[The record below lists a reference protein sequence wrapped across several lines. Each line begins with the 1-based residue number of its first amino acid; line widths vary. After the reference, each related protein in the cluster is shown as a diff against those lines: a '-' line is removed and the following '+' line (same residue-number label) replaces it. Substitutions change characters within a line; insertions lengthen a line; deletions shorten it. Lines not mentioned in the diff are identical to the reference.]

1 MKNYIKELRSK
12 FKKYEIDG
20 YVIPKNDDYFT
31 EYSKLNRLEVIS
43 NFSGSAGLAIILKNK
58 NYLFTDGRYTIQSK
72 IESGKNF
79 KIYGF
84 EKLINCSLFKNLTLG
99 IDPKLFTNTQIKN
112 YFLKHNKIKYVEKNL
127 IDEIKKQKEHTSIP
141 FFSLDKNIVGESINS
156 KLNKIT
162 KYLKKNKSDYIF
174 ISAPEN
180 VAWTLN
186 IRGGDGPNSP
196 IPNSRL
202 IVSKSKKILLISNLK
217 KCKQLL
223 KNKIIKKDEFLD
235 VNTLPSKILH
245 LKGKN
250 FIVDD
255 KSCSIFY
262 ENLIKSKFKIIKRE
276 DPIYLLKAIKNKT
289 EIKNMINAHILD
301 GVALTKFLF
310 WIKKIN
316 KKKITEVEAAKKLE
330 NFRKLNKNF
339 LYPSFDTIAGSGK
352 NGAIVHYRAKKEKCR
367 TINRNDIFLCDSG
380 GQYKYGTTDVTRT
393 ICFSKQ
399 KQNIKNI
406 FTKVLKGH
414 IAVATTDIN
423 KDDTG
428 KKIDKRA
435 RKFLNKSNLDYAH
448 GTGHGVGFFL
458 NVHEGPQSITKI
470 NTVKIREGM
479 ILSNEP
485 GYYKTNEYGIR
496 IENLVYV
503 KKIKK
508 NLSFQNLTMAPI
520 EKDLINFD
528 LLTIDEKNYLFKYHL
543 EVYSKISKYLNPN
556 ERKLV
561 SYFYLAFSKIQLGQ
575 LLLFLTVWH
584 NLLFF

>member
-1 MKNYIKELRSK
+1 MKNYLKELRSK

-84 EKLINCSLFKNLTLG
+84 EKLINCSLFKKLTLG

-112 YFLKHNKIKYVEKNL
+112 YFLKYNKIKYVEKNL
-127 IDEIKKQKEHTSIP
+127 IDQIKKQKENTSIP

-202 IVSKSKKILLISNLK
+202 IVSKSKKIILISNLK

-223 KNKIIKKDEFLD
+223 KNKIITKDEFLD
-235 VNTLPSKILH
+235 IKTLPSKILD

-289 EIKNMINAHILD
+289 EIKNMINSHISD

-367 TINRNDIFLCDSG
+367 TINKNDILLCDSG

-399 KQNIKNI
+399 KHSIKNI

-414 IAVATTDIN
+414 IAVATTNIN
-423 KDDTG
+423 LDDTG

-543 EVYSKISKYLNPN
+543 EVYSRISKYLNPK
-556 ERKLV
+556 EK
-561 SYFYLAFSKIQLGQ
+561 SWLATLI
-575 LLLFLTVWH
+575 
-584 NLLFF
+584 

>member
-1 MKNYIKELRSK
+1 MKNYIKLLKSK
-12 FKKYEIDG
+12 FGKYKIDG

-31 EYSKLNRLEVIS
+31 EYSKINRLKIIS

-58 NYLFTDGRYTIQSK
+58 NYLFTDGRYTIQSQ

-84 EKLINCSLFKNLTLG
+84 EKLINCNLFNNLTLG
-99 IDPKLFTNTQIKN
+99 IDPKLFTNTQIEN
-112 YFLKHNKIKYVEKNL
+112 YFLKHNKIKHINKNI
-127 IDEIKKQKEHTSIP
+127 IDEIKKQKENKNIP
-141 FFSLDKNIVGESINS
+141 FFSLDKNIVGESSKSKINS
-156 KLNKIT
+156 IS

-180 VAWTLN
+180 VAWILN

-202 IVSKSKKILLISNLK
+202 IISKSKKILLISKIK
-217 KCKQLL
+217 KCKELI
-223 KNKIIKKDEFLD
+223 KNKIIKINEFLD
-235 VNTLPSKILH
+235 NDELPKKISKLN
-245 LKGKN
+245 GKN
-250 FIVDD
+250 FTVDD

-262 ENLIKSKFKIIKRE
+262 ENLIKSKFEIVSRE
-276 DPIYLLKAIKNKT
+276 DPTYHLKAIKNKT
-289 EIKNMINAHILD
+289 EINNMINAHILD
-301 GVALTKFLF
+301 GAALTKFLY

-316 KKKITEVEAAKKLE
+316 KKKISEVEAAKKLE
-330 NFRKLNKNF
+330 NFRKMNKSF

-352 NGAIVHYRAKKEKCR
+352 NGAIVHYRAKKGSCR
-367 TINRNDIFLCDSG
+367 IIDKKDIFLCDSG

-393 ICFSKQ
+393 ICFSNQSK
-399 KQNIKNI
+399 KIKNI

-414 IAVATTDIN
+414 IAVATTNIN
-423 KDDTG
+423 KDDIG

-435 RKFLNKSNLDYAH
+435 RKFLKRSNLDYAH

-470 NTVKIREGM
+470 NKIKIKEGM

-485 GYYKTNEYGIR
+485 GYYKKNKYGIR

-503 KKIKK
+503 EKTNKKLFFK
-508 NLSFQNLTMAPI
+508 NLTMAPI

-528 LLTIDEKNYLFKYHL
+528 LLTNFEKNYLFKYNL
-543 EVYSKISKYLNPN
+543 DVYSKISKYLNQN
-556 ERKLV
+556 EKKW
-561 SYFYLAFSKIQLGQ
+561 LAGFI
-575 LLLFLTVWH
+575 
-584 NLLFF
+584 

>member
-1 MKNYIKELRSK
+1 MKNYIKILRNK
-12 FKKYEIDG
+12 FKTYGIDG

-58 NYLFTDGRYTIQSK
+58 NFLFTDGRYTIQSK

-79 KIYGF
+79 KIYEF

-112 YFLKHNKIKYVEKNL
+112 YFLKFNKIKYVEKNL

-141 FFSLDKNIVGESINS
+141 FFSLDKSVVGESINS
-156 KLNKIT
+156 KLNKIS

-174 ISAPEN
+174 ISSPEN

-202 IVSKSKKILLISNLK
+202 IVSKSKKILLISNFK

-223 KNKIIKKDEFLD
+223 KNKIIKKNEFLD
-235 VNTLPSKILH
+235 VNNLPNNILD

-262 ENLIKSKFKIIKRE
+262 ENLIKSKFNIIKRE

-289 EIKNMINAHILD
+289 EIKNMINSHILD

-352 NGAIVHYRAKKEKCR
+352 NGAIVHYRAKKENCR
-367 TINRNDIFLCDSG
+367 VINKRDIFLCDSG

-399 KQNIKNI
+399 KQNIKDI

-414 IAVATTDIN
+414 IAVATSDIS

-470 NTVKIREGM
+470 NRVKIKEGM

-503 KKIKK
+503 KKEKK
-508 NLSFQNLTMAPI
+508 NLLFQNLTMAPI

-528 LLTIDEKNYLFKYHL
+528 LLTINEKNYLFKYHL

-556 ERKLV
+556 ERKW
-561 SYFYLAFSKIQLGQ
+561 LASFI
-575 LLLFLTVWH
+575 
-584 NLLFF
+584 

>member
-112 YFLKHNKIKYVEKNL
+112 YFLKYNKIKHVKKNL
-127 IDEIKKQKEHTSIP
+127 IDEIKNQKKHTSKP

-202 IVSKSKKILLISNLK
+202 IISKSKKILLISNLK
-217 KCKQLL
+217 KCKKLL
-223 KNKIIKKDEFLD
+223 KNKIIKKNEFLD
-235 VNTLPSKILH
+235 VHTLPSKIVH

-250 FIVDD
+250 FIIDD
-255 KSCSIFY
+255 RTCSIFY
-262 ENLIKSKFKIIKRE
+262 ENLIKSKFKIINRE
-276 DPIYLLKAIKNKT
+276 DPTYLLKAIKNKT
-289 EIKNMINAHILD
+289 EIKNMTDAHISD

-367 TINRNDIFLCDSG
+367 TISRNDILLCDSG

-393 ICFSKQ
+393 ICFSNQNQ
-399 KQNIKNI
+399 KIKNI

-414 IAVATTDIN
+414 IAVAATDIN

-435 RKFLNKSNLDYAH
+435 RKFLNKSKLDYAH

-485 GYYKTNEYGIR
+485 GYYKTNKYGIR

-503 KKIKK
+503 KKINKK
-508 NLSFQNLTMAPI
+508 LVFQNLTMAPI

-528 LLTIDEKNYLFKYHL
+528 LLTVNEKNYLFKYHL
-543 EVYSKISKYLNPN
+543 EVYSKISKYLNQY
-556 ERKLV
+556 EKKWL
-561 SYFYLAFSKIQLGQ
+561 SSFI
-575 LLLFLTVWH
+575 
-584 NLLFF
+584 